1 MLYQFHANLSHSCIP
16 FAVPTSSSCSHQPN
30 NSARFQGNYASTEDG
45 EILLAK
51 HNCFSISPSF
61 SPSGPP
67 KTQIVKGRTQVV
79 TMEQNPFEIPSCA
92 MQWSE
97 QDKKLPSALPSAALL
112 CLPSQTAPSETDCGK
127 TEAKVMVA
135 PGAVWTGQSTEVG
148 PVPSAAM
155 AELPQV
161 PFSISV
167 IPQNNHILYNSA
179 DKFSISCCY
188 HSKEWHCLGAHSG

>member
-30 NSARFQGNYASTEDG
+30 NSARFQGNYASREDG

-112 CLPSQTAPSETDCGK
+112 CLPSQTAPSETNQK
-127 TEAKVMVA
+127 QIVEKQKPRLWLPLVQA
-135 PGAVWTGQSTEVG
+135 GQARALRWG
-148 PVPSAAM
+148 LCPVQPWLSSPRSLSPS
-155 AELPQV
+155 Q
-161 PFSISV
+161 
-167 IPQNNHILYNSA
+167 
-179 DKFSISCCY
+179 
-188 HSKEWHCLGAHSG
+188 